1 VRYVYLLESIQFHGK
16 KYVGITSNLESRL
29 QAHNAGQSPH
39 TAPFRPWK
47 IVVSIKFE
55 DDARAAEFEKYLKSG
70 SGNAFAHK
78 RLW

>member
-1 VRYVYLLESIQFHGK
+1 MRYVYLLQSLRFPEK
-16 KYVGITSNLESRL
+16 KYIGITSDLAKRV

-39 TAPFRPWK
+39 TARFLPWK
-47 IVVSIKFE
+47 IVVSIQFS
-55 DDARAAEFEKYLKSG
+55 DDARAAEFETYLKTG